1 MRNYKRVSVLSKV
14 LFFITLALI
23 LNACGIVRALI
34 FLKPDSR
41 DYRLFAQRPIHK
53 ADEPF
58 EFITPETPSNYG
70 RDIKIAHS
78 NTENNQP
85 LDEFVRLF
93 KTHALIIIRNDS
105 ILYERYLPE
114 SYEEDVVTSF
124 SVSKAILSTLV
135 GIAIEEGYIED
146 IHQPISDFLPEW
158 KARGGGYD
166 SIQVID
172 LMQHTSGVYF
182 VRSPWKLSGDQ
193 VQFYYGRN
201 ISKRALDREL
211 VADHGTRFNYNS
223 ANTQLLTLVLERAT
237 GRTLSGYLQE
247 KIWQPLGMESDA
259 FWSLDKRG
267 EGAVERAFCCLQARA
282 VDFAK
287 IGRLWLHNGNW
298 NGRQIFPDTWLQ
310 DLFTS
315 GLPTNRSYRS
325 GFTQGPRE
333 YGSFM
338 ATGLFG
344 QMIYVHPAKNLIIV
358 RFGGRDK
365 DYSVNFWKDV
375 MLQLSDAL

>member
-1 MRNYKRVSVLSKV
+1 MKIHKLLVGCAKAFL
-14 LFFITLALI
+14 LFGMLATI
-23 LNACGIVRALI
+23 SSCGVTRALT
-34 FLKPDSR
+34 FLKPDAR
-41 DYRLFAQRPIHK
+41 DYRLFPRRVIYHAG
-53 ADEPF
+53 ESF
-58 EFITPETPSNYG
+58 EFIRPEAPSHLG
-70 RDIKIAHS
+70 QDIKIAHS
-78 NTENNQP
+78 NTENNHP
-85 LDEFVRLF
+85 LDDFVHLF

-105 ILYERYLPE
+105 ILYESYQPE
-114 SYEEDVVTSF
+114 NYKEDVVTSF

-135 GIAIEEGYIED
+135 GIAIHEGYIQGV
-146 IHQPISDFLPEW
+146 HQHITDFLPEW

-211 VADHGTRFNYNS
+211 VTERGTRFNYNS

-237 GRTLSGYLQE
+237 GQTLSGYLQE
-247 KIWQPLGMESDA
+247 KIWEPLGMESDA
-259 FWSLDKRG
+259 FWSLDKKG
-267 EGAVERAFCCLQARA
+267 KDAVERAFCCLQARA

-298 NGRQIFPDTWLQ
+298 NGRQIFPETWLQ
-310 DLFTS
+310 ELFTS
-315 GLPTNRSYRS
+315 GMPTNRSYRS
-325 GFTQGPRE
+325 GFTLGPHQ

-344 QMIYVHPAKNLIIV
+344 QMIYVDPGKNLVIV